1 MVITVSSLRSIL
13 SNPARRVFTALLQPA
28 CMAILVSCGGGGSD
42 TPVTPPP
49 PPPVLTTINVTLASN
64 SITVGSS
71 TTASASGL
79 DQNGAAI
86 GMGAVTWSSGASSIA
101 TVSAAGLVSGVAAG
115 TATIIATVGTKQ
127 GQATVTVTPPPVASV
142 VVAPSAPSLP
152 AGGTQQLTATT
163 LDAGG
168 ATLSGR
174 VITWTSS
181 DTTKAT
187 VSNAG
192 LVTAKAVGTATITA
206 TSEGKS
212 GTALVTITAPAP
224 VATVT
229 VAPATATVAA
239 GGTVTLAAT
248 ARDAAGNVLTGRVFA
263 WSSSSLNVGLNSTQG
278 SGVTVTGVSAGSA
291 TVTATSEGKSGAS
304 TITVVASAPVVTSV
318 APATLT
324 PGGSATITGTG
335 FGATIGGNAVTIG
348 SVSATITAASVTQLT
363 ATVPCVS
370 SGTVSVVVSSNGI
383 AGTAVTAPL
392 AVTTRTLAVGQSVA
406 LLDAPSVQCNE
417 LPVTGGRYLIS
428 VFSSSTTPS
437 SNTGVTV
444 KGAAAGSAASLARS
458 PMLIARDRATRS
470 RTVMTDAERQ
480 QVADAR
486 AHFAILEQNRQVYA
500 QLRNAPGLAEAQ
512 RAARA
517 RRNLKSTVIPLTVG
531 SAVTLKNRGLNG
543 SCNSTTTATGRV
555 VAVTARTVVIEDNAS
570 ATAGQVDADLVA
582 FGNLFENTMYPI
594 EANFGDI
601 NAYDVPGGLDNPG
614 RVVMFFTPSENQPA
628 AGGGQVMGHV
638 SSCDLYP
645 TTVSGAAGSNFTKI
659 FYARTPVTLTG
670 SASTTDSRTWWNA
683 GMPAVLVHEAKH
695 LTANAERFSR
705 NASTLEESW
714 LEEATAQIAV
724 EIYSRSLYT
733 GSGWKTNNTYAATI
747 YCDARVGS
755 AQCPSGQ
762 RAMQSPFLYL
772 LDYYKNNETKS
783 ILSPGSTDGDIY
795 GSSWMFVRWLV
806 DQYGGGTESTL
817 LRALVQE
824 ASLSGVNNVTA
835 KTGQAFATLLAD
847 WTLTLIA
854 DDYPGFTPAAGAKY
868 TFPSWNTRSIWSG
881 FNTDFGSAYPV
892 FPLITHPVAFGSFSA
907 SVTLSGAA
915 AAIFELSGA
924 QATKQLLDLSSL
936 GLSTTIRV
944 SILRVQ

>member
-1 MVITVSSLRSIL
+1 
-13 SNPARRVFTALLQPA
+13 
-28 CMAILVSCGGGGSD
+28 MAIVVSCGGGGGD

-49 PPPVLTTINVTLASN
+49 PTPVLTTINVTLAAS
-64 SITVGSS
+64 SIAVGAS

-86 GMGAVTWSSGASSIA
+86 GIGTVTWSSGASSVA
-101 TVSAAGLVSGVAAG
+101 TVSAAGLVSGVTAG

-142 VVAPSAPSLP
+142 VVAPSAPSLQV
-152 AGGTQQLTATT
+152 GSTQQLTATT

-168 ATLSGR
+168 ATLTGR
-174 VITWTSS
+174 VIAWTSS

-187 VSNAG
+187 VGSTG

-206 TSEGKS
+206 TSEGRS
-212 GTALVTITAPAP
+212 GTSLVTVTAPAP

-248 ARDAAGNVLTGRVFA
+248 ARDAGGNVLTGRVFA
-263 WSSSSLNVGLNSTQG
+263 WSSNSLNVGLNSTQG
-278 SGVTVTGVSAGSA
+278 SGVTVTGVAAGSA
-291 TVTATSEGKSGAS
+291 TVTATSEGKSGTS

-318 APATLT
+318 APATLI
-324 PGGSATITGTG
+324 PGGAATITGTG
-335 FGATIGGNAVTIG
+335 FGATIGSNAVTIG
-348 SVSATITAASVTQLT
+348 GVSATITAASATQLT
-363 ATVPCVS
+363 ATVPCIS
-370 SGTVSVVVSSNGI
+370 SGTVPVIVSSNGI
-383 AGTAVTAPL
+383 SGTAVNAAL
-392 AVTTRTLAVGQSVA
+392 AVTTRTLTVGQSVA
-406 LLDAPSVQCNE
+406 LLDGPSVQCNE
-417 LPVTGGRYLIS
+417 LSVTGGRYLIS

-437 SNTGVTV
+437 SNTSVTLR
-444 KGAAAGSAASLARS
+444 GAVAGSASNLVSSSSISAQARS
-458 PMLIARDRATRS
+458 VNRPRAA
-470 RTVMTDAERQ
+470 MTDAERQ

-486 AHFAILEQNRQVYA
+486 AHFAILEQNRQVYE
-500 QLRNAPGLAEAQ
+500 QLRHAPGFAEAR

-531 SAVTLKNRGLNG
+531 SAVTLKSRGLNG
-543 SCNSTTTATGRV
+543 SCNSTATATGRV
-555 VAVTARTVVIEDNAS
+555 VAVTARTIVIEDNAS

-601 NAYDVPGGLDNPG
+601 NAYDVPGGLENPG

-670 SASTTDSRTWWNA
+670 SAGTTDSRAWWNA

-695 LTANAERFSR
+695 LTANAERFAR
-705 NASTLEESW
+705 NASALEESW
-714 LEEATAQIAV
+714 LEEGTAQIAV

-733 GSGWKTNNTYAATI
+733 GSGWKTNNTYASTV
-747 YCDARVGS
+747 YCDARVGRPE
-755 AQCPSGQ
+755 CPSGQ

-783 ILSPGSTDGDIY
+783 ILSPGSTDSDIY
-795 GSSWMFVRWLV
+795 GSAWMFVRWLV
-806 DQYGGGTESTL
+806 DQYGGSTENTL

-824 ASLSGVNNVTA
+824 ANLSGVNNVTA
-835 KTGQAFATLLAD
+835 KTGQAFAALLAD
-847 WTLTLIA
+847 WTLTLVA

-881 FNTDFGSAYPV
+881 FNTDFGSTYPV
-892 FPLITHPVAFGSFSA
+892 FPLITHAVSFGSFNTST
-907 SVTLSGAA
+907 TLSGAA